1 MSDGIWSIITIL
13 GLLGWVSS
21 AIMFLFRAFPGR
33 GLFEAREARVWG
45 AVVLVAYGVWIVG
58 MLNA

>member
-1 MSDGIWSIITIL
+1 MWSIITLL
-13 GLLGWVSS
+13 GLSGWVSS
-21 AIMFLFRAFPGR
+21 AIVFLFRAFPGR

-45 AVVLVAYGVWIVG
+45 AVVLVTYGIWIAG

>member
-1 MSDGIWSIITIL
+1 MLL
-13 GLLGWVSS
+13 GLTGWILS
-21 AIMFLFRAFPGR
+21 AIIFLFRVFPRR

-45 AVVLVAYGVWIVG
+45 AAVLVSYGVWIVG